1 MTQAFYRKW
10 RPQKWEEVVSQEHVV
25 QTLRNA
31 VRTGRI
37 GHAYLM
43 AGPRGTGKTTTAR
56 LLAKALNCL
65 AEDTAARP
73 CDECAHCQ
81 AINAGRFMD
90 LIEIDAASN
99 TSVDDVR
106 ELRDKINFS
115 PSQGRVK
122 VYIIDEVH
130 MLSTAAFNALLKT
143 LEEPPPHAIFILA
156 TTEVHKIPATV
167 LSRCQRYEFR
177 RIPVSEIVKHL
188 RAMSKEEKLDVE
200 EEALQLIA
208 RQATGAMRDAI
219 SLLDQLASTGEKVT
233 LKEAQIVLG
242 TATSGMVIDLMR
254 AVLEKDA
261 ARGMEVIHESL
272 DSGTDARQFARQ
284 VVDYL
289 RSLLLVR
296 MGNADQVDATP
307 EQRKEMVETA
317 RQFEVGQLLETIR
330 LFNAAATDT
339 RASWH
344 PGLGLELALAESLA
358 PKEVMVQQVVQ
369 PAQPAVKTAPTRQTP
384 VEDSMPPNVLYQSNT
399 TAPARQPAAQ
409 PARPAKT
416 EAQMEE
422 PPDMF
427 EDAPVAAQKPAQQAS
442 QAAGKPASQPQ
453 ASQQKQASA
462 AQPQEQ
468 APQAGSGKTVT
479 LQDVMQNWQ
488 RIKQAVKN
496 ENSLSAAALNSS
508 RPLQIKDGIL
518 ILGFL
523 SEVVKSKMETEENIK
538 ILRKALQS
546 ILGATLGI
554 RCIVTGA
561 RSASPGDLDV
571 DGDGVVGTALNLGG
585 KIAFEE

>member
-65 AEDTAARP
+65 AEDQANRP
-73 CDECAHCQ
+73 CDECEHCK

-115 PSQGRVK
+115 PSQGRCK

-177 RIPVSEIVKHL
+177 RIPVGEIVKHL
-188 RAMSKEEKLDVE
+188 RAMAKEEKLEVE

-233 LKEAQIVLG
+233 LKEAQVVLG
-242 TATSGMVIDLMR
+242 TATSGMVIDMIQ
-254 AVLEKDA
+254 AVLAKDA
-261 ARGMEVIHESL
+261 ASGMEVIHDAL

-296 MGNADQVDATP
+296 LGNADQVDATP
-307 EQRKEMVETA
+307 EQRKEMLDTA

-330 LFNAAATDT
+330 LFNSAATDT
-339 RASWH
+339 RSSWH
-344 PGLGLELALAESLA
+344 PGLGLELALAESIA
-358 PKEVMVQQVVQ
+358 PREVVVQQVAQ
-369 PAQPAVKTAPTRQTP
+369 APASVSQA
-384 VEDSMPPNVLYQSNT
+384 S
-399 TAPARQPAAQ
+399 APARPPVERQAAPVSQPAA
-409 PARPAKT
+409 ARPART
-416 EAQMEE
+416 EQPDPAMEE
-422 PPDMF
+422 PPDF
-427 EDAPVAAQKPAQQAS
+427 EELSAPAQKPTQQNQPAARPNQQAP
-442 QAAGKPASQPQ
+442 AGQKPATPAQSARQPESQP
-453 ASQQKQASA
+453 SA
-462 AQPQEQ
+462 QVA
-468 APQAGSGKTVT
+468 AGSGKTVT
-479 LQDVMQNWQ
+479 LQEVTQNWQ

-508 RPLQIKDGIL
+508 RPMQIKEGIL
-518 ILGFL
+518 ILGFQ

-554 RCIVTGA
+554 RCIVANA
-561 RSASPGDLDV
+561 RAGSAGDLDV
-571 DGDGVVGTALNLGG
+571 DGDGMVGTALNLGG

>member
-1 MTQAFYRKW
+1 MSQAFYRKW

-65 AEDTAARP
+65 AEDQANRP
-73 CDECAHCQ
+73 CDECEHCQ

-115 PSQGRVK
+115 PSQGRCK

-177 RIPVSEIVKHL
+177 RIPVGEIVKHL
-188 RAMSKEEKLDVE
+188 RAMAKEEKLEVE

-233 LKEAQIVLG
+233 LKEAQVVLG
-242 TATSGMVIDLMR
+242 TATSGMVIDMIQ
-254 AVLEKDA
+254 AVLAKDA
-261 ARGMEVIHESL
+261 AHGMEVIHGAL

-296 MGNADQVDATP
+296 VGNADQVDATA
-307 EQRKEMVETA
+307 EQRKEMMETA
-317 RQFEVGQLLETIR
+317 RQFEIGQLLETIR
-330 LFNAAATDT
+330 LFNSAATDT

-344 PGLGLELALAESLA
+344 PGLGLELALAESIA
-358 PKEVMVQQVVQ
+358 PRAEVAQQVVQ
-369 PAQPAVKTAPTRQTP
+369 APAAQVSVPVRTP
-384 VEDSMPPNVLYQSNT
+384 VERQS
-399 TAPARQPAAQ
+399 APVSQPAAAK
-409 PARPAKT
+409 PARS
-416 EAQMEE
+416 AQAEPDIEE
-422 PPDMF
+422 PPDF
-427 EDAPVAAQKPAQQAS
+427 EELSAPAQKPAQPAQPVTRPA
-442 QAAGKPASQPQ
+442 QQPPAG
-453 ASQQKQASA
+453 QKSA
-462 AQPQEQ
+462 AAQTQPAKQPEAQ
-468 APQAGSGKTVT
+468 QPPAAPAGSGKAVS
-479 LQDVMQNWQ
+479 LQDVNQNWQ

-496 ENSLSAAALNSS
+496 ENPLSSAALNSS
-508 RPLQIKDGIL
+508 RPMQIKDGIL
-518 ILGFL
+518 ILGFQ

-554 RCIVTGA
+554 RCIVANA
-561 RSASPGDLDV
+561 RSGSAGDLDV
-571 DGDGVVGTALNLGG
+571 DGDGMVGTALNLGG